1 MQSVNCLYFLVGT
14 NPMSSYVVA
23 DYFINHE
30 KNIKEI
36 HLIHSAEDSENN
48 IQSSEPFA
56 LNLKSV
62 LEKKFP
68 DIEYYLHAIRIK
80 NAFSIRN
87 DVLSILSDSSFRENV
102 HLDFSD
108 GTKEMVLYSH
118 ETFKSVLGQNVT
130 FSYFD
135 SRRNRLKTNTD
146 SNEKTDADSN
156 EKTDADSSENAE
168 SVSLRNKIQIS
179 FSDLFQLR
187 GYEIVREK
195 GGSIFSVDFFK
206 DFLNLI
212 RTQENFYEYL
222 KWKEHFIQIYPNS
235 KKLIPNSM
243 QTKFDD
249 LLPLDIKIAENLKE
263 DLFFKIYNF
272 APEYSFFEDRNG
284 EFMLKTNPGNKQ
296 QDKLAETRKYISGYW
311 FEQYAYMILK
321 ENLSDTGFVSG
332 IDLNLLI
339 QTSRKNFEMD
349 VVLMKGYEFCG
360 ISCTTDTTQSLCKSK
375 GFEILHRTKQ
385 IAGKNSK
392 AILLTLM
399 NENNTKEVDD
409 DLSEILEDR
418 ILVLGLKDLFPTE
431 TFCEKVKGFLKT

>member
-23 DYFINHE
+23 DYFINYE
-30 KNIKEI
+30 NIKEI
-36 HLIHSAEDSENN
+36 HFIHSAEDPKNN

-56 LNLKSV
+56 LNLRTV
-62 LEKKFP
+62 LEKKYSG
-68 DIEYYLHAIRIK
+68 IEYYLHAVRIK
-80 NAFSIRN
+80 DAFSIQSDIRR
-87 DVLSILSDSSFRENV
+87 ILSNSNFRENV

-118 ETFKSVLGQNVT
+118 ETFKSVFGQNVT

-135 SRRNRLKTNTD
+135 SRRNRLKTDTD
-146 SNEKTDADSN
+146 SNEKTNVDSN
-156 EKTDADSSENAE
+156 EKIE
-168 SVSLRNKIQIS
+168 SVSLRNRIQIS

-187 GYEIVREK
+187 GYEIIREK
-195 GGSIFSVDFFK
+195 GGSVFSVDFFK
-206 DFLNLI
+206 NFLNLI
-212 RTQENFYEYL
+212 RTQENFWEYL

-243 QTKFDD
+243 QTKLDD
-249 LLPLDIKIAENLKE
+249 LLPPDFKIAENLKE
-263 DLFFKIYNF
+263 DVFLKIHNF
-272 APEYSFFEDRNG
+272 APEYSFFEDRDG
-284 EFMLKTNPGNKQ
+284 ELMLKTDFGNKQ
-296 QDKLAETRKYISGYW
+296 QDKLAETRKYLSGYW

-321 ENLSDTGFVSG
+321 ENLSDTGFISG

-392 AILLTLM
+392 AILLTFM

-418 ILVLGLKDLFPTE
+418 ILVLGLADLFPTE
-431 TFCEKVKGFLKT
+431 TFCEKIKTFLEA